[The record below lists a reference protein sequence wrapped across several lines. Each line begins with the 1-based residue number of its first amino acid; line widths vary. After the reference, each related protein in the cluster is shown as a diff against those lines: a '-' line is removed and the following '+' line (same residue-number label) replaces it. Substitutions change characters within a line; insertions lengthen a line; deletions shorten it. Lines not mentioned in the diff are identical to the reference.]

1 MPIRFPSLP
10 WGSLA
15 LALNLSG
22 RCLLDSWVPGRLHSF
37 APCVARP
44 FRHLPLKRPGTPFIK
59 IFANP
64 VKSLLIA
71 FPCSEF
77 CNFVLKSCNFVLTFS
92 SLNPNRSLDFGE
104 IARLCHAACFSPSRR
119 RSGLRRGVARNRMR
133 TEAGKMPES
142 LIFLTENSPG
152 VSNDRFGLNGKV
164 CGFSD
169 VREHL
174 KGTLIYYFFDEPI
187 ATDCRPPPPACPVK
201 LTCLPPLNPARPALP
216 LPSSFILLACLLL
229 HIRASSRVA
238 LLVMPCPAIPLAS
251 SLFYSWIA

>member
-1 MPIRFPSLP
+1 MPIWFPSHP

-15 LALNLSG
+15 SAFNLSG
-22 RCLLDSWVPGRLHSF
+22 RCLLDSWIPGCLHSF

-71 FPCSEF
+71 FPCSES
-77 CNFVLKSCNFVLTFS
+77 CNFVLKSCNFVLIFS
-92 SLNPNRSLDFGE
+92 S
-104 IARLCHAACFSPSRR
+104 
-119 RSGLRRGVARNRMR
+119 
-133 TEAGKMPES
+133 
-142 LIFLTENSPG
+142 
-152 VSNDRFGLNGKV
+152 LNGKV
-164 CGFSD
+164 CRFPDG
-169 VREHL
+169 RTHL
-174 KGTLIYYFFDEPI
+174 EGAQIYYFFDEPI

-201 LTCLPPLNPARPALP
+201 LTCLLPLNPVRPALP
-216 LPSSFILLACLLL
+216 LPPSFILLACLLL
-229 HIRASSRVA
+229 HIHASSRVA

>member
-1 MPIRFPSLP
+1 MPIRFPSIPL
-10 WGSLA
+10 GSLA

-44 FRHLPLKRPGTPFIK
+44 FRHLPLKRPGTPYIK

-64 VKSLLIA
+64 VKSLLTA
-71 FPCSEF
+71 FPCPES
-77 CNFVLKSCNFVLTFS
+77 CNFVLKSCNFVLIFS
-92 SLNPNRSLDFGE
+92 S
-104 IARLCHAACFSPSRR
+104 
-119 RSGLRRGVARNRMR
+119 
-133 TEAGKMPES
+133 
-142 LIFLTENSPG
+142 
-152 VSNDRFGLNGKV
+152 LNGKV
-164 CGFSD
+164 CSFPDG
-169 VREHL
+169 RTHL

-216 LPSSFILLACLLL
+216 RLSLPPCLVLSACLLL
-229 HIRASSRVA
+229 HIHASSRVA

>member
-1 MPIRFPSLP
+1 MPIRFPSHP

-15 LALNLSG
+15 LALNFSG
-22 RCLLDSWVPGRLHSF
+22 RCLLDSWIPGRLHSF

-64 VKSLLIA
+64 VKSLLTA
-71 FPCSEF
+71 FPCSESCNFVLKF
-77 CNFVLKSCNFVLTFS
+77 CNFVLIFS
-92 SLNPNRSLDFGE
+92 L
-104 IARLCHAACFSPSRR
+104 
-119 RSGLRRGVARNRMR
+119 
-133 TEAGKMPES
+133 
-142 LIFLTENSPG
+142 
-152 VSNDRFGLNGKV
+152 LNGNV
-164 CGFSD
+164 CSFPDG
-169 VREHL
+169 RTHL

-216 LPSSFILLACLLL
+216 RLSLPPCLVLSACLLL
-229 HIRASSRVA
+229 HIHASSRVA
-238 LLVMPCPAIPLAS
+238 LLVMLCPAIPLAS

>member
-1 MPIRFPSLP
+1 MPIRFPSIPL
-10 WGSLA
+10 GSLA

-22 RCLLDSWVPGRLHSF
+22 RCLLDSWIPGRLHSF

-77 CNFVLKSCNFVLTFS
+77 CNFVLKSCNFVLIFS
-92 SLNPNRSLDFGE
+92 S
-104 IARLCHAACFSPSRR
+104 
-119 RSGLRRGVARNRMR
+119 
-133 TEAGKMPES
+133 
-142 LIFLTENSPG
+142 
-152 VSNDRFGLNGKV
+152 LNGKV

-229 HIRASSRVA
+229 HIQASSRVA

>member
-1 MPIRFPSLP
+1 MPIRFPSIPL
-10 WGSLA
+10 GSLA

-44 FRHLPLKRPGTPFIK
+44 FRHLPLKRPGTPYIK

-64 VKSLLIA
+64 VKSLLTA
-71 FPCSEF
+71 FPCPES
-77 CNFVLKSCNFVLTFS
+77 CNFVLKSCNFVLIFS
-92 SLNPNRSLDFGE
+92 S
-104 IARLCHAACFSPSRR
+104 
-119 RSGLRRGVARNRMR
+119 
-133 TEAGKMPES
+133 
-142 LIFLTENSPG
+142 
-152 VSNDRFGLNGKV
+152 LNGKV
-164 CGFSD
+164 CSFPDG
-169 VREHL
+169 RTHL

-201 LTCLPPLNPARPALP
+201 LTCLLPLNPARPALP
-216 LPSSFILLACLLL
+216 RLSLPPCLVLSACLLL
-229 HIRASSRVA
+229 HIHASSRVA

>member
-22 RCLLDSWVPGRLHSF
+22 RCLLDSGPLAFVCALRCP
-37 APCVARP
+37 P
-44 FRHLPLKRPGTPFIK
+44 FPASKRPGTPFIK

-64 VKSLLIA
+64 VKSLLTA
-71 FPCSEF
+71 FPCPES
-77 CNFVLKSCNFVLTFS
+77 CNFVLKSCNFVLIFS
-92 SLNPNRSLDFGE
+92 S
-104 IARLCHAACFSPSRR
+104 
-119 RSGLRRGVARNRMR
+119 
-133 TEAGKMPES
+133 
-142 LIFLTENSPG
+142 
-152 VSNDRFGLNGKV
+152 LNGKV
-164 CGFSD
+164 CSFPDG
-169 VREHL
+169 RTHL

-201 LTCLPPLNPARPALP
+201 LTCLLPLNPARPALP
-216 LPSSFILLACLLL
+216 RLSLPPCLVLSACLLL
-229 HIRASSRVA
+229 HIHASSRVA